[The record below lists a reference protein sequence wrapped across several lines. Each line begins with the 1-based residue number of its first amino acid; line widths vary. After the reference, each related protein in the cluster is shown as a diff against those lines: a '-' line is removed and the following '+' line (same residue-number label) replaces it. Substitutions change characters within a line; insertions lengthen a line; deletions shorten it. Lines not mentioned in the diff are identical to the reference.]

1 MAAQVNRAARILT
14 DESCFAGPSTPPL
27 RGSAQDDGARADNT
41 LTENLEPFPRREK
54 QTNKQNRK
62 KSMQTSIINKL
73 TLILTLIGALGVS
86 NVLAENKSVT
96 SGTVVESGAS
106 YDSEGFLNYALIVN
120 GSTAGYVG
128 TNITLSGTYNEN
140 SATAAIIR
148 SGALLSLTDSSI
160 TSDNNGVSLSH
171 ATMILVNTNLSAPT
185 ALLSIADNIQVDL
198 NNNNLTGRLS
208 FSSTSNAVVTASN
221 GSVIT
226 GNITVYGISSLTL
239 NGDSD
244 SVITSAI
251 TVSNTSALYGV
262 LNFKDTSDLSINIGA
277 GSLFGGSG
285 TVNNL
290 TLATGA
296 LLAYTDGLTV
306 TDTIT
311 IGDNI
316 TIDFSSLTETGDY
329 TVLDWSGAT
338 GGGSISGEQFTATG
352 EGIAGTF
359 SVANNQ
365 LYFNA
370 TAVPEPSTWFLL
382 GAGLGVLALIRHHRR
397 NA

>member
-1 MAAQVNRAARILT
+1 LNTFA
-14 DESCFAGPSTPPL
+14 ESKT
-27 RGSAQDDGARADNT
+27 
-41 LTENLEPFPRREK
+41 
-54 QTNKQNRK
+54 
-62 KSMQTSIINKL
+62 
-73 TLILTLIGALGVS
+73 
-86 NVLAENKSVT
+86 VT
-96 SGTVVESGAS
+96 SGTVVESGTS
-106 YDSEGFLNYALIVN
+106 YDSEGFINYALMVN

-128 TNITLSGTYNEN
+128 TDITLSGTYNETP
-140 SATAAIIR
+140 ATAAIIR
-148 SGALLSLTDSSI
+148 NGALLSLTDSSI
-160 TSDNNGVSLSH
+160 TSDSIGVSLSH
-171 ATMILVNTNLSAPT
+171 ATMTLVNTNLSAPS

-198 NNNNLTGRLS
+198 NNNNLTGSITL
-208 FSSTSNAVVTASN
+208 SSTTNAIVTASN

-262 LNFKDTSDLSINIGA
+262 LNFKDTSDLSLDIGA

-316 TIDFSSLTETGDY
+316 TIDFSSLTETGNY
-329 TVLDWSGAT
+329 TVLDWTGAT
-338 GGGSISGEQFTATG
+338 GGESISGTQFTATG
-352 EGIAGTF
+352 DGVAGTF

-382 GAGLGVLALIRHHRR
+382 GIGLGVLALTRRHRQRR
-397 NA
+397 